1 MTGLLAR
8 YVITAMHCLY
18 EVDEEGVA
26 TRLRTA
32 EDIKIRIK
40 AHNLMSDSKYLNVR
54 SVTMH
59 PDYSQTIGKKLR
71 SGVSILTNNPY
82 FSLLPLLYFG
92 QHFDRKYQKYSSYF
106 FEIST
111 FFPSLH
117 LPRQ

>member
-40 AHNLMSDSKYLNVR
+40 AHDLMSDSKYLNVR

-59 PDYSQTIGKKLR
+59 PDYIQTIGEKLR
-71 SGVSILTNNPY
+71 SGVNILTNPIILIFLCY
-82 FSLLPLLYFG
+82 LYCILFNILIWTT
-92 QHFDRKYQKYSSYF
+92 Q
-106 FEIST
+106 
-111 FFPSLH
+111 
-117 LPRQ
+117 